1 MILQVSGVMSEEELR
16 GGYLCRMQQD
26 GEWGDGIMLSVAVK
40 LTDHLVVARSGRKE
54 RCRAH

>member
-16 GGYLCRMQQD
+16 GYLCRMQQD
-26 GEWGDGIMLSVAVK
+26 GEWAGGIMLSVAVK
-40 LTDHLVVARSGRKE
+40 LTDHLVVARSGQKE

>member
-16 GGYLCRMQQD
+16 GYLCRMQQD
-26 GEWGDGIMLSVAVK
+26 GECAGGIMLSVAVK
-40 LTDHLVVARSGRKE
+40 LTDHLVVARSGQKE